1 LNFKLANIVS
11 GAFTPVLAK
20 HTKHMSLVDI
30 LSVGVD
36 RMQRTLQL
44 MKKQFEAWKET
55 RLPAEA
61 AKLVIYRAFVEGDLD
76 IPKHLARVVHNHY
89 FNPQHEE
96 FAPRSMW
103 RLSNSFTSAFKE
115 LDGIPQFQATA
126 GLGAFLE
133 GVHAA

>member
-96 FAPRSMW
+96 FAARSMW
-103 RLSNSFTSAFKE
+103 SLSNSFTSAFKE